1 MLSRHLIT
9 MSTFPQKINSQ
20 SAGFTLLELL
30 VVLVIIGLLASY
42 VGPKYFAQIGK
53 SEVTVARAQLD
64 SLGKAVETFRLDV
77 GRYPSPGEG
86 LSALSVRP
94 DNASGWNG
102 PYLKKS
108 VPLDPWQH
116 PFIYQFPAPN
126 GEFNVLSYGK
136 DGKPGG
142 VGENADLSN

>member
-1 MLSRHLIT
+1 MLSRLSST
-9 MSTFPQKINSQ
+9 MSTFAPKMISK

-64 SLGKAVETFRLDV
+64 SLGKAVETFRLVV

-86 LSALSVRP
+86 LSAMSVRP